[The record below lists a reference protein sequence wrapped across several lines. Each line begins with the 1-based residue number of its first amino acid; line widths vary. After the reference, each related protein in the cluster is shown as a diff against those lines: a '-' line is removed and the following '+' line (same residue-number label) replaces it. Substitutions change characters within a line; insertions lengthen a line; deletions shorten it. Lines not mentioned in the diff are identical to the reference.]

1 MPRTSAPTNAHRSHY
16 IVDGSNIATEGR
28 ATPSLKQLNEA
39 VIAFIEERPD
49 VLVTVVVDA
58 TFGHRIDKKEVKA
71 FDEAVAN
78 NELVTPP
85 AGAVGRG
92 DAFVL
97 SIANKAK
104 AGILSNDSFQEFH
117 GDYAWLFEPGRLIGG
132 KPVPHVGWVFV
143 ERLPV
148 RGPKSR
154 QAVKDAKHPP
164 RASSRARGT
173 GSPLADQP
181 LPVPTAPPP
190 GPPAVAGKAKRQAAE
205 AVVALAASAAG
216 DGAQQAARATVNEL
230 LPFLEFVE
238 RHPVGT
244 GCTVV
249 VESYAS
255 HGAYARADDV
265 LVYVP
270 LRLMG
275 DPPPRSARA
284 ALKIGEAVA
293 VVVVGYV
300 PERRSI
306 DAALVSAGEV
316 AVKAQAPAPG
326 TPELTETLLPARRRS
341 RAKQITDAPAAEQ
354 PPPAEPAAETPGK
367 RRRAAKQVA
376 ADSAP
381 ASEQPGS
388 PPETAAAVPT
398 EPSEPKA
405 RRTRRKPEP
414 EPAAVPEPEPQPKQ
428 TRKRAAKQPAERAAK
443 QPAKQAAKQP
453 AKQPAKQTEATPAAS
468 SPSKRASRAAKAA
481 PPPAVAEQPKSP
493 RKRAA
498 KPKAEK
504 PGS

>member
-1 MPRTSAPTNAHRSHY
+1 MARTAAPINAHLTHF

-39 VIAFIEERPD
+39 VMAFIEEHPNA
-49 VLVTVVVDA
+49 LITVVVDA
-58 TFGHRIDKKEVKA
+58 TFGHRIDKKEVRA
-71 FDEAVAN
+71 FDDAVAN

-117 GDYAWLFEPGRLIGG
+117 GDYGWLFEPGRLIGG

-154 QAVKDAKHPP
+154 QSVKDAKQSTRPATST
-164 RASSRARGT
+164 RAARGT
-173 GSPLADQP
+173 GSVLAEQP
-181 LPVPTAPPP
+181 MPVPTAPPP
-190 GPPAVAGKAKRQAAE
+190 GPPVAAKAKRQAAE
-205 AVVALAASAAG
+205 TAAVVAASAG
-216 DGAQQAARATVNEL
+216 DGVQQKEAGKGPVNEF
-230 LPFLEFVE
+230 LPFLDFVE

-255 HGAYARADDV
+255 HGAYARAGDV

-293 VVVVGYV
+293 VVIVGYV

-306 DAALVSAGEV
+306 DAALVSAGDV
-316 AVKAQAPAPG
+316 AARVQAPAVVETVE
-326 TPELTETLLPARRRS
+326 TPPPTGRRRA
-341 RAKQITDAPAAEQ
+341 RATQPVPVEPAVDAAPKRRRTSKAKV
-354 PPPAEPAAETPGK
+354 AAETTLPLEPPAAPAPPEPTPSEAK
-367 RRRAAKQVA
+367 PAAK
-376 ADSAP
+376 
-381 ASEQPGS
+381 
-388 PPETAAAVPT
+388 
-398 EPSEPKA
+398 
-405 RRTRRKPEP
+405 RTRRKAEPAPAAAVAP
-414 EPAAVPEPEPQPKQ
+414 EPAAAPTPKPA
-428 TRKRAAKQPAERAAK
+428 RKRAAKKADVVVAEPMKRATRASK
-443 QPAKQAAKQP
+443 TA
-453 AKQPAKQTEATPAAS
+453 PAAQ
-468 SPSKRASRAAKAA
+468 PD
-481 PPPAVAEQPKSP
+481 EQPKP
-493 RKRAA
+493 VRKRAA

-504 PGS
+504 SV

>member
-1 MPRTSAPTNAHRSHY
+1 MARTAAPPNAHLTHF

-28 ATPSLKQLNEA
+28 AAPSLKQLNEA
-39 VIAFIEERPD
+39 VLAFIEERPGI
-49 VLVTVVVDA
+49 LITVVVDA

-117 GDYAWLFEPGRLIGG
+117 GDYDWLFDPGRLIGG

-154 QAVKDAKHPP
+154 QSVKDAKQSTRPT
-164 RASSRARGT
+164 SRATRGT

-181 LPVPTAPPP
+181 MPVPLAPPP
-190 GPPAVAGKAKRQAAE
+190 GPAVATKAKRQAAE
-205 AVVALAASAAG
+205 TAAVLAASAGGNGAPQAG
-216 DGAQQAARATVNEL
+216 KSTVNDL

-255 HGAYARADDV
+255 HGAYARAGDV

-293 VVVVGYV
+293 VVIVGYI

-306 DAALVSAGEV
+306 DAGLVSAGD
-316 AVKAQAPAPG
+316 AAAKAQVAETPPAVAETAPTA
-326 TPELTETLLPARRRS
+326 TKRRS
-341 RAKQITDAPAAEQ
+341 RAKHV
-354 PPPAEPAAETPGK
+354 AETPVEQ
-367 RRRAAKQVA
+367 QVA
-376 ADSAP
+376 AEPTPDAPTTRRRTSKKAAAAPDAAVAQAASPLEQPADAAP
-381 ASEQPGS
+381 AD
-388 PPETAAAVPT
+388 VKPT
-398 EPSEPKA
+398 PTKRSS
-405 RRTRRKPEP
+405 RRKPEAAPAVLP
-414 EPAAVPEPEPQPKQ
+414 EPAPEPAPEEAPKPKS
-428 TRKRAAKQPAERAAK
+428 TRKRAAKQPAEAPATVPAEPVKRARRAPK
-443 QPAKQAAKQP
+443 AAPAVDAVADQP
-453 AKQPAKQTEATPAAS
+453 TPAR
-468 SPSKRASRAAKAA
+468 KRASKPKAAKAGA
-481 PPPAVAEQPKSP
+481 
-493 RKRAA
+493 
-498 KPKAEK
+498 
-504 PGS
+504 

>member
-1 MPRTSAPTNAHRSHY
+1 MARTAAPNNAHLTHF

-39 VIAFIEERPD
+39 VMAFIEDRPD

-97 SIANKAK
+97 SIAHKAK

-117 GDYAWLFEPGRLIGG
+117 GDYGWLFEPGRLIGG

-154 QAVKDAKHPP
+154 QSLKDAKQSTRSTST
-164 RASSRARGT
+164 RAARGT
-173 GSPLADQP
+173 GSVPAEQP
-181 LPVPTAPPP
+181 MPVPTAPPP
-190 GPPAVAGKAKRQAAE
+190 GPAVATRAKRQAAE
-205 AVVALAASAAG
+205 TAAALAAASG
-216 DGAQQAARATVNEL
+216 GNGTPQAPRTAVNDL
-230 LPFLEFVE
+230 LPFIEFVE

-255 HGAYARADDV
+255 HGAYARAGDV

-284 ALKIGEAVA
+284 ALKIGDAVA
-293 VVVVGYV
+293 VVIVGYV
-300 PERRSI
+300 AERRSI
-306 DAALVSAGEV
+306 DAALASAGEAV
-316 AVKAQAPAPG
+316 AKAQVPAAMPEVGEPAP
-326 TPELTETLLPARRRS
+326 TKRRS
-341 RAKQITDAPAAEQ
+341 RSKQPVEAAGAPEATVV
-354 PPPAEPAAETPGK
+354 AEPSAEPT
-367 RRRAAKQVA
+367 AK
-376 ADSAP
+376 P
-381 ASEQPGS
+381 
-388 PPETAAAVPT
+388 
-398 EPSEPKA
+398 
-405 RRTRRKPEP
+405 RRTYK
-414 EPAAVPEPEPQPKQ
+414 K
-428 TRKRAAKQPAERAAK
+428 
-443 QPAKQAAKQP
+443 
-453 AKQPAKQTEATPAAS
+453 
-468 SPSKRASRAAKAA
+468 
-481 PPPAVAEQPKSP
+481 
-493 RKRAA
+493 
-498 KPKAEK
+498 
-504 PGS
+504 

>member
-1 MPRTSAPTNAHRSHY
+1 MATLPSVMARTPAPTNAHRSHY

-39 VIAFIEERPD
+39 VMAFIEEHPD
-49 VLVTVVVDA
+49 ALITVVVDA

-97 SIANKAK
+97 SIAHKAK

-117 GDYAWLFEPGRLIGG
+117 GDYGWLFEAGRLIGG

-154 QAVKDAKHPP
+154 QAVKDAKQPT
-164 RASSRARGT
+164 RAPSRATRGT
-173 GSPLADQP
+173 GSPLAEQP
-181 LPVPTAPPP
+181 MPVPTAPPP
-190 GPPAVAGKAKRQAAE
+190 GPALTAKAKRQATEKA
-205 AVVALAASAAG
+205 AVVVAATTGG
-216 DGAQQAARATVNEL
+216 DGVAQAGRSTVNDL

-249 VESYAS
+249 VENYAS
-255 HGAYARADDV
+255 HGAYARAGDV

-284 ALKIGEAVA
+284 ALKIGEAVS
-293 VVVVGYV
+293 VVIVGYV

-306 DAALVSAGEV
+306 DAALVSAGDV
-316 AVKAQAPAPG
+316 AVKAQAPVSDTAIVVE
-326 TPELTETLLPARRRS
+326 TPQPATKRRS
-341 RAKQITDAPAAEQ
+341 RTKRAAEAAAAPEQPPVEKKVPVEEAVPATAGTRRRATKKAVAQPAPTAEQ
-354 PPPAEPAAETPGK
+354 PVLPPEPA
-367 RRRAAKQVA
+367 VA
-376 ADSAP
+376 SP
-381 ASEQPGS
+381 A
-388 PPETAAAVPT
+388 
-398 EPSEPKA
+398 PSEAKPAKRA
-405 RRTRRKPEP
+405 RRKPEP
-414 EPAAVPEPEPQPKQ
+414 APTAAPEPVAPPKPA
-428 TRKRAAKQPAERAAK
+428 RKRV
-443 QPAKQAAKQP
+443 AKQAS
-453 AKQPAKQTEATPAAS
+453 AAS
-468 SPSKRASRAAKAA
+468 DEAPPPKRASRAAKAVQPPVADDKPA
-481 PPPAVAEQPKSP
+481 PT

-498 KPKAEK
+498 KPKPDKTGA
-504 PGS
+504 

>member
-1 MPRTSAPTNAHRSHY
+1 MARTAAPSTAHLTHF

-28 ATPSLKQLNEA
+28 AVPSLKQLNEA
-39 VIAFIEERPD
+39 VMAFIEEHPGA
-49 VLVTVVVDA
+49 LITVVVDA

-117 GDYAWLFEPGRLIGG
+117 GDYGWLFDPGRLIGG

-154 QAVKDAKHPP
+154 QSVKDAKQTV
-164 RASSRARGT
+164 RATGSTRAARGT
-173 GSPLADQP
+173 GSPLAEQP
-181 LPVPTAPPP
+181 MPVPTAPPP
-190 GPPAVAGKAKRQAAE
+190 GVTAKAKRQAAE
-205 AVVALAASAAG
+205 TAAVLAATAVGNGS
-216 DGAQQAARATVNEL
+216 QQPGRSTVNDL
-230 LPFLEFVE
+230 LPFLDFVE

-293 VVVVGYV
+293 VVIVGYV

-306 DAALVSAGEV
+306 DAALVSAGDAV
-316 AVKAQAPAPG
+316 ARAQAPGTEAP
-326 TPELTETLLPARRRS
+326 PAAEPAQPATKRRS
-341 RAKQITDAPAAEQ
+341 RAKQVD
-354 PPPAEPAAETPGK
+354 EP
-367 RRRAAKQVA
+367 
-376 ADSAP
+376 
-381 ASEQPGS
+381 
-388 PPETAAAVPT
+388 AAAVPETPAEPET
-398 EPSEPKA
+398 EAKPKRRRVTKAQAAAAAEQQAVTVAPEPAEAKPA
-405 RRTRRKPEP
+405 KRTRRKAEAPAPEP
-414 EPAAVPEPEPQPKQ
+414 IVPPEPVQPPKPTRSRATKKVAAAAVVEPVKRAPRAKKAAAPAPAETPQPK
-428 TRKRAAKQPAERAAK
+428 PA
-443 QPAKQAAKQP
+443 
-453 AKQPAKQTEATPAAS
+453 
-468 SPSKRASRAAKAA
+468 
-481 PPPAVAEQPKSP
+481 

-498 KPKAEK
+498 KPKGDQ
-504 PGS
+504 GSSS

>member
-1 MPRTSAPTNAHRSHY
+1 MARTPAPINAHTNHF

-39 VIAFIEERPD
+39 VMAFIEEHPGA
-49 VLVTVVVDA
+49 LITVVVEA

-117 GDYAWLFEPGRLIGG
+117 GEYGWLFEPGRLIGG

-154 QAVKDAKHPP
+154 QSVKDAKSTDGSA
-164 RASSRARGT
+164 RKQARGS

-181 LPVPTAPPP
+181 MPVPTAPPP
-190 GPPAVAGKAKRQAAE
+190 GPAVSAKAKRAAAE
-205 AVVALAASAAG
+205 TATVVVATAANGTPAAG
-216 DGAQQAARATVNEL
+216 SKSTVNEL
-230 LPFLEFVE
+230 LPFLDFVE

-255 HGAYARADDV
+255 HGAYARAGDV
-265 LVYVP
+265 LVYLP

-293 VVVVGYV
+293 VAIVGYV
-300 PERRSI
+300 PERRSV
-306 DAALVSAGEV
+306 DAALVSAAAE
-316 AVKAQAPAPG
+316 APAVSE
-326 TPELTETLLPARRRS
+326 TPQPAPKRRS
-341 RAKQITDAPAAEQ
+341 RAKQ
-354 PPPAEPAAETPGK
+354 
-367 RRRAAKQVA
+367 V
-376 ADSAP
+376 
-381 ASEQPGS
+381 
-388 PPETAAAVPT
+388 AAVP
-398 EPSEPKA
+398 A
-405 RRTRRKPEP
+405 AP
-414 EPAAVPEPEPQPKQ
+414 EPAAGEVAGETPPQP
-428 TRKRAAKQPAERAAK
+428 R
-443 QPAKQAAKQP
+443 
-453 AKQPAKQTEATPAAS
+453 
-468 SPSKRASRAAKAA
+468 
-481 PPPAVAEQPKSP
+481 
-493 RKRAA
+493 
-498 KPKAEK
+498 
-504 PGS
+504 

>member
-1 MPRTSAPTNAHRSHY
+1 MARTATSNTPPAHY

-28 ATPSLKQLNEA
+28 AMPSLKQLNEA
-39 VIAFIEERPD
+39 VLAFIEEHPSA
-49 VLVTVVVDA
+49 LVTVVVDA

-117 GDYAWLFEPGRLIGG
+117 GDYPWLFDEGRLIGG

-154 QAVKDAKHPP
+154 QSVKDARQGTKEAGGRP
-164 RASSRARGT
+164 RGRGS

-181 LPVPTAPPP
+181 LPVPTSPPP
-190 GPPAVAGKAKRQAAE
+190 GLAQTAKVKRAVDEVSIAKAAAAVPSGGK
-205 AVVALAASAAG
+205 
-216 DGAQQAARATVNEL
+216 TPVNDL
-230 LPFLEFVE
+230 LPFLDFVE

-255 HGAYARADDV
+255 HGAYGRAGDV
-265 LVYVP
+265 LVYLP

-275 DPPPRSARA
+275 DPMPRSARA
-284 ALKIGEAVA
+284 AVKIGEAVA
-293 VVVVGYV
+293 VAIVGYV

-306 DAALVSAGEV
+306 DAALVSAGEAAARPTV
-316 AVKAQAPAPG
+316 AEPEPLPAAPRRRAKAQVKEPL
-326 TPELTETLLPARRRS
+326 PEIEA
-341 RAKQITDAPAAEQ
+341 APAAEV
-354 PPPAEPAAETPGK
+354 PPAEAGLEPARKRRTKKATKAAEPAAEPVVDEAPVK
-367 RRRAAKQVA
+367 RARKVAPAAKSV
-376 ADSAP
+376 
-381 ASEQPGS
+381 
-388 PPETAAAVPT
+388 
-398 EPSEPKA
+398 
-405 RRTRRKPEP
+405 
-414 EPAAVPEPEPQPKQ
+414 
-428 TRKRAAKQPAERAAK
+428 
-443 QPAKQAAKQP
+443 AKQAP
-453 AKQPAKQTEATPAAS
+453 AKKAPAKKAPAKKA
-468 SPSKRASRAAKAA
+468 PAKKAPAKKAPPKKAAAK
-481 PPPAVAEQPKSP
+481 
-493 RKRAA
+493 
-498 KPKAEK
+498 KADA
-504 PGS
+504 G